1 MSASDIPGENNQS
14 KEINVSAKNPA
25 RLMIES
31 YLGMLTGDK
40 IEPGN
45 DALTAKVQAKFD
57 AWCTDHGLNR
67 DDELET
73 SAEMAGLTVNEYAW
87 LLDYFVSDGEADD
100 VMQADLNII
109 YWICSA
115 AAAYGSREAA

>member
-1 MSASDIPGENNQS
+1 MSTSDENNQS
-14 KEINVSAKNPA
+14 KESNVSANSPA
-25 RLMIES
+25 RVMIET
-31 YLGMLTGDK
+31 YLGMITGGE

-45 DALTAKVQAKFD
+45 DTLTAKVQAEFD
-57 AWCTDHGLNR
+57 AWCTDHGMNR

-73 SAEMAGLTVNEYAW
+73 SAELAGLTVNEYAW

-109 YWICSA
+109 NWICSA
-115 AAAYGSREAA
+115 AAAYESREAA